1 MSYRAGKMNVKTRV
15 HISSLGA
22 LAVLAVTGLSACAPG
37 GSGGSDGSGTGTPA
51 AAPSASTPPTPSEGT
66 VLQPGGP
73 GDPTATGDAVQQQAP
88 QPWNDEDATFVEMM
102 VPHHSQALEMAALAR
117 TRAEDPRVRALA
129 ERIGAS
135 QLPEIRLM
143 SAWMD
148 EQGLTA
154 GETGGME
161 GMEGMEGMDMSSMSG
176 MEGMLSPG
184 QMDAL
189 AAAQGARFDRLFL
202 RGMIAHHEGAVT
214 MADDV
219 AVAGS
224 ALQVSELALDV
235 SSGQSAEV
243 DRMRDLLR
251 TL

>member
-1 MSYRAGKMNVKTRV
+1 MSYRAREMNVKTRV
-15 HISSLGA
+15 RFSSFGA
-22 LAVLAVTGLSACAPG
+22 LAVLAVTGFSGCAADSG
-37 GSGGSDGSGTGTPA
+37 AGSGADAGTPA
-51 AAPSASTPPTPSEGT
+51 AAPSASTPPTPSEG
-66 VLQPGGP
+66 VVVQPGGP

-88 QPWNDEDATFVEMM
+88 QPWNGEDATFVQMM
-102 VPHHSQALEMAALAR
+102 VPHHGQALEMSALAR

-129 ERIGAS
+129 ERIGAA

-143 SAWMD
+143 SAWMT
-148 EQGLTA
+148 EQGLA
-154 GETGGME
+154 VEDGGGMA
-161 GMEGMEGMDMSSMSG
+161 GMDTSAMSG
-176 MEGMLSPG
+176 MEGMLSPD

-189 AAAQGARFDRLFL
+189 AAARDARFDRLFL

>member
-1 MSYRAGKMNVKTRV
+1 MSYRAREMNVKTRV
-15 HISSLGA
+15 RISSLAA
-22 LAVLAVTGLSACAPG
+22 LAVVAVAGLSGCATD
-37 GSGGSDGSGTGTPA
+37 SGGDAGTPR
-51 AAPSASTPPTPSEGT
+51 AAPSASTPPSPSEGV

-73 GDPTATGDAVQQQAP
+73 GEPNATGDAVQQQAP
-88 QPWNDEDATFVEMM
+88 QPWNAEDATFVQMM

-117 TRAEDPRVRALA
+117 TRAEDPGVRALA
-129 ERIGAS
+129 ERIGAA

-143 SAWMD
+143 SAWMT
-148 EQGLTA
+148 EQGLA
-154 GETGGME
+154 PEDMGGMD
-161 GMEGMEGMDMSSMSG
+161 GMDMSSMSG
-176 MEGMLSPG
+176 MEGMLSPE
-184 QMDAL
+184 QMDTL